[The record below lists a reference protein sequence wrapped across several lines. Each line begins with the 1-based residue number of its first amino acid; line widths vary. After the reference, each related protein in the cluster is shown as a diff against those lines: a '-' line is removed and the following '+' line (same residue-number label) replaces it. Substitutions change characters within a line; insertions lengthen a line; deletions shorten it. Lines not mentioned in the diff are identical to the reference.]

1 MRRVFFVAIFLPIG
15 YNTDIVVKPKKR
27 KSNERVFVAV
37 DGSNLYHRLKEERL
51 DLHNLLNF
59 DYTGFAKFLAEK
71 GKLVC
76 KGYYVGLVR
85 AKPSNKKALKMM
97 ANQHRLLTKLKK
109 DKWDLFYGY
118 LLKSGG
124 KYHEKGVDVKIAVDI
139 VTGAYE
145 DLYDRLIL
153 VSSDTDLLPAIQVAR
168 EKGKEVEYVG
178 FSHAPSYALIKH
190 ATETRLLRED
200 DLTPFV
206 AGKLRKE

>member
-1 MRRVFFVAIFLPIG
+1 MG
-15 YNTDIVVKPKKR
+15 KSKGK

-37 DGSNLYHRLKEERL
+37 DGSNLYHRLKKEQV

-85 AKPSNKKALKMM
+85 AKPGNKKALKMM

-109 DKWDLFYGY
+109 EKWDLFYGY

-139 VTGAYE
+139 VVGAYE

-153 VSSDTDLLPAIQVAR
+153 VSSDTDLLPALQVAR
-168 EKGKEVEYVG
+168 GKGKEIEYVG
-178 FSHAPSYALIKH
+178 FSHAPSHALIEH
-190 ATETRLLRED
+190 ATETRLLRKD
-200 DLTPFV
+200 DLISFV
-206 AGKLRKE
+206 VEKAKKK